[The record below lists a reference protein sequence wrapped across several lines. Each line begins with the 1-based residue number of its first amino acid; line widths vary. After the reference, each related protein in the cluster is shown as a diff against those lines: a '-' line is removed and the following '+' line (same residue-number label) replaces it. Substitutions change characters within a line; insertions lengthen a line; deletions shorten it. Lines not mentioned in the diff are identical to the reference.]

1 MTQKILVLDIDGTL
15 TNSQKNI
22 TPATKQAIQTIMA
35 AGHKV
40 IIASGRPTC
49 GVRRYEKELDLS
61 KYDGYVLSF
70 NGGKAEESRT
80 GKILYQRI
88 LPAGIVAEMYE
99 FAKSHG
105 CGLITYQDNE
115 IISAFEPDEYILLES
130 RVCTM
135 PIIRPDDFVEYVD
148 FDINKCLLTLDPEL
162 AEGYLKELREKYEDI
177 VDIYRSETFYIEI
190 MPKNVN
196 KAASLEKMLEILG
209 QTRENMIC
217 CGDSFNDISMVS
229 FAGVGVA
236 MGNAQQALK
245 DVADYV
251 TGTNDN
257 DGLVEVIER
266 FILNA

>member
-1 MTQKILVLDIDGTL
+1 MTQKVLVLDIDGTL
-15 TNSQKNI
+15 TNSQKDI
-22 TPATKQAIQTIMA
+22 TPATKQAIQKVLE

-40 IIASGRPTC
+40 IIASGRPTP
-49 GVRRYEKELDLS
+49 GVRRYEKELELG
-61 KYDGYVLSF
+61 KNNGYILSF
-70 NGGKAEESRT
+70 NGGRAEDCHT
-80 GKILYQRI
+80 GEVLYQRI
-88 LPAGIVAEMYE
+88 LPAGIVPEVYR
-99 FAKSHG
+99 FAKEHG
-105 CGLITYQDNE
+105 CRLITYRDDE
-115 IISAFEPDEYILLES
+115 IISAFEPDQYIELES

-135 PIIRPDDFVEYVD
+135 SIYQPEDFVKYVD
-148 FDINKCLLTLDPEL
+148 FDVNKCLLTLDPQF
-162 AEGYLKELREKYEDI
+162 AEEYLKELREKYEDM

-196 KAASLEKMLEILG
+196 KAASLEQMLQIMG

-217 CGDSFNDISMVS
+217 CGDSFNDVGMVS

-257 DGLVEVIER
+257 DGLVEVIEK
-266 FILNA
+266 FILNV